1 VLFPQDDLVHIF
13 ELAAGIWMA
22 TRSRLEAR
30 LRPLSMT
37 YPQFGAL
44 LALHDSEGVTQRELG
59 EALECDRTTVSV
71 ICDSLEKRG
80 WAERRPHPTDR
91 RANMLFL
98 TEAGRA
104 VAEEAQVV
112 VWGAYA
118 AIAGALT
125 ADEVAL
131 VVPKLE
137 RVFAAVKS
145 VPGDGGGCADDAA
158 DTVVAMDP
166 HGRPDP
172 AAEGGGGR

>member
-1 VLFPQDDLVHIF
+1 MLFPQDDLVHIF

-104 VAEEAQVV
+104 VAEEAQAV

-118 AIAGALT
+118 AISGALT
-125 ADEVAL
+125 AEEVAL

-137 RVFAAVKS
+137 RVFAAVKT
-145 VPGDGGGCADDAA
+145 VPDGGEA
-158 DTVVAMDP
+158 
-166 HGRPDP
+166 R
-172 AAEGGGGR
+172 